1 MRVIEA
7 EAERQEEEG
16 EERQRDEGVAKQA
29 LQTEE
34 LAQHTHLAGARVGP
48 RTYIISDQTRRGGGL
63 DLRMLSVASQVET
76 TTTPRTATGTA
87 GATRD

>member
-1 MRVIEA
+1 MASDAATTTAVGTRCA
-7 EAERQEEEG
+7 EAIAAANLGDRVELLSG
-16 EERQRDEGVAKQA
+16 PRDE
-29 LQTEE
+29 
-34 LAQHTHLAGARVGP
+34 
-48 RTYIISDQTRRGGGL
+48 DGGGL